1 MFGVSPAYFFSR
13 YTTEFTVAHYIE
25 GLDLLRQ
32 MGLSGYQLEVFKAER
47 IGEWLD
53 GADALSA
60 RAGALGMKATQFVA
74 HFLLYATR
82 DEESLLSD
90 KGYEDMKRVTE
101 IVARFPDCK
110 VVTLPLSLFNFP
122 VGTSFTKDAWARL
135 WEGLCRKLLGMA
147 AVVESAGLRLALE
160 IVPGSLL
167 GGTEGLM
174 RFSRETGN
182 TSVGYNFDTGH
193 AWSTKE
199 SIATLP
205 AKLAGRIYGT
215 HLKDNF
221 GFENLA
227 LPPGEGSI
235 PWNSVI
241 DGLLRNGY
249 SGSFDLEI
257 ACAKPEDVEAAYA
270 KGKATIQ
277 SALSASTYP

>member
-13 YTTEFTVAHYIE
+13 YTTDFTVAQYAE
-25 GLDLLRQ
+25 GLDQLKS
-32 MGLSGYQLEVFKAER
+32 MGFGGFQLEVFKGER
-47 IGEWLD
+47 IAEWLD
-53 GADALSA
+53 GAEALA
-60 RAGALGMKATQFVA
+60 GRAAALDMTVTQFVA

-82 DEESLLSD
+82 DEEALLSD
-90 KGYEDMKRVTE
+90 RGYEDMKRVVD
-101 IVARFPDCK
+101 IVSRFPGCG
-110 VVTLPLSLFNFP
+110 VVTLPLSPFAFP
-122 VGTSFTKDAWARL
+122 TGASFSHDDWERL
-135 WEGLCRKLLGMA
+135 WDGLCAKLLRIAGI
-147 AVVESAGLRLALE
+147 VESAGLKLALE

-193 AWSTKE
+193 AWSSKE

-227 LPPGEGSI
+227 LPPGEGNI
-235 PWNSVI
+235 PWESVV

-249 SGSFDLEI
+249 KGSFDLEI
-257 ACAKPEDVEAAYA
+257 ASAVAEDVEAAYMN
-270 KGKATIQ
+270 GKARIQ
-277 SALSASTYP
+277 RALSASIYR

>member
-13 YTTEFTVAHYIE
+13 YSTDFTVAQYIE
-25 GLDLLRQ
+25 GLDLLKQ
-32 MGLSGYQLEVFKAER
+32 MGLSGFQLEVFKAER
-47 IGEWLD
+47 IREWLD

-60 RAGALGMKATQFVA
+60 RAAALGMTVTQFVA
-74 HFLLYATR
+74 HFLLYSTR
-82 DEESLLSD
+82 DEESFFSD
-90 KGYEDMKRVTE
+90 RGFEDMKRVTE
-101 IVARFPDCK
+101 IVAKFPDCK
-110 VVTLPLSLFNFP
+110 VVTLPLSVFNFP
-122 VGTSFTKDAWARL
+122 AGFSFARDTWAKL
-135 WEGLCRKLLGMA
+135 WDRLCRKLLGMA
-147 AVVESAGLRLALE
+147 VIVESAGFKLALE
-160 IVPGSLL
+160 IVPGSIL

-193 AWSTKE
+193 AWSSKE

-221 GFENLA
+221 SFENLA

-235 PWNSVI
+235 PWNSVV

-249 SGSFDLEI
+249 RGSFDLEI
-257 ACAKPEDVEAAYA
+257 ACAKPGDVEAAYM
-270 KGKATIQ
+270 KGKKTIQ
-277 SALSASTYP
+277 SALSASTYN

>member
-13 YTTEFTVAHYIE
+13 YTTDFTVAQYAE
-25 GLDLLRQ
+25 GLDHLRS
-32 MGLSGYQLEVFKAER
+32 MGFTGFQLEVFRADR

-53 GADALSA
+53 GASVLSA
-60 RAGALGMKATQFVA
+60 RAAALGMETTQFVA

-82 DEESLLSD
+82 DEEALLSD
-90 KGYEDMKRVTE
+90 RGYEDMKRVVE
-101 IVARFPDCK
+101 IVSRFPGCG
-110 VVTLPLSLFNFP
+110 VVTLPLSPFAFP
-122 VGTSFTKDAWARL
+122 AGASFTRDAWTML
-135 WEGLCRKLLGMA
+135 WDGLCAKLLGMA
-147 AVVESAGLRLALE
+147 GIVERAGLKLALE

-193 AWSTKE
+193 AWSSKE

-221 GFENLA
+221 GFENFA
-227 LPPGEGSI
+227 LPPGEGNI
-235 PWNSVI
+235 PWESVV

-249 SGSFDLEI
+249 KGSFDLEI
-257 ACAKPEDVEAAYA
+257 ACAEPEEVEAAYA
-270 KGKATIQ
+270 KGKARIQ
-277 SALSASTYP
+277 SALSASTYR